1 MEGPK
6 AAQSNRGVNQ
16 NKRPNSVEGALWRHD
31 QILGGQMVRGDR
43 TLMDKFPTLYQV
55 SNQQQQTISLMGSHK
70 EEGWEWNF
78 NWRRNLFD
86 SEASMAAEFIEE
98 TGLISV

>member
-31 QILGGQMVRGDR
+31 QILGGQMVRGGQKFIVHPLQFSCEVESECVGGVSS
-43 TLMDKFPTLYQV
+43 TFDK
-55 SNQQQQTISLMGSHK
+55 
-70 EEGWEWNF
+70 
-78 NWRRNLFD
+78 LFALV
-86 SEASMAAEFIEE
+86 AS
-98 TGLISV
+98 SD